1 MNEKMNEK
9 DFKKMLENVGDAM
22 NGDLSSICEFVL
34 TTLKRHKGNL
44 KDCLKEYDSEQLE
57 VINKMYNEDY
67 QDFRKLKK
75 GEKIASL
82 EETILDSI
90 KINLNHLTTSGIQ
103 EISELIK
110 DENYQL
116 ENNILIG
123 TGIVYRSVVDGK
135 SKYYIPTDVKKIIK
149 NHIDKGAILESVQN
163 DCHTL
168 LISAH
173 SIYGLVPK
181 EIFISKVQEY
191 YPQIKDIDK
200 IIELLK
206 KNFKL
211 HEINGKEYFWPSVYP
226 VLKEAKKYLNNHINL
241 SYEETVS
248 YFYIF
253 SEFLA
258 DIFNIIKPKDMALD
272 KALSILTIS
281 EKNLDEI
288 IDSFTKEY
296 NLKSKQ
302 KKELRE
308 YLEILPNIRY
318 WSLGGRTTAEN
329 ELKYFILD
337 EKPKEETLEGCLKSL
352 KPKALEI
359 LYDKYEVSRVEE
371 LENEIFEGLICEAL
385 DDGDKELILGEQNQE
400 YQNIIITP
408 YEITQGY
415 YYLYKD
421 DGKVKVFIP
430 TDIEDY
436 LNQVEDDEE
445 ELDGHNLISLYMMT
459 NGIIKKEKL
468 RELLKQNHGLEYS
481 IEELDQEILDYEYT
495 IFDDYYS
502 LMDDVSDF
510 EKSMIIVPKEGQKY
524 KPVDYS
530 VIDSLE
536 LLTDLSF
543 EIESYLNKIAIDTED
558 KKEFVGT
565 IMTLLQMGIFNKELI
580 KDLMEKNNF
589 KLDKKTFNDII
600 SAINRYKNDIPIWIY
615 NGYTKKE
622 LNNMPKKTKIG
633 RNDPCPCGSGKKY
646 KKCCG
651 K

>member
-34 TTLKRHKGNL
+34 TTFKRHKGNL

-67 QDFRKLKK
+67 QDFHKLKK

-135 SKYYIPTDVKKIIK
+135 SKYYIPTDVKKIIQ
-149 NHIDKGAILESVQN
+149 NHLDNNATLESAQN
-163 DCHTL
+163 DCYML

-241 SYEETVS
+241 SYEEIVS

-281 EKNLDEI
+281 EKSLDEI

-371 LENEIFEGLICEAL
+371 LGYEIFEGLICEAL
-385 DDGDKELILGEQNQE
+385 DDGDKELILEEQNQE

-565 IMTLLQMGIFNKELI
+565 IMTLL
-580 KDLMEKNNF
+580 
-589 KLDKKTFNDII
+589 
-600 SAINRYKNDIPIWIY
+600 
-615 NGYTKKE
+615 
-622 LNNMPKKTKIG
+622 
-633 RNDPCPCGSGKKY
+633 
-646 KKCCG
+646 
-651 K
+651 